1 MAKPGDVGTVHEL
14 ELLGELIRLTMP
26 PAGVEEICGQG
37 LALIARALGA
47 PRGVVVLKDEAGA
60 SAENVTV
67 YGGGPASD
75 LARLAERALVDGEE
89 VVVRDSGARDPV
101 RLGLIIEGAD
111 GPQGVLALE
120 QPARW
125 DPEARAFARTATRA
139 MAAALRAARQ
149 MDVRQRQVDQ
159 LARRQ
164 YGLETFRELAVN
176 LQGLEREDEI
186 LQTTL
191 DLVLEKMGLSAGWIL
206 WGTAERRRLELA
218 AHRGLAEDFV
228 REARETGIDACL
240 CEDVFRSGKLQFARN
255 TVDCPR
261 MPDILCGRD
270 SVAHACI
277 PLKFERGVL
286 GVMNIAN
293 QSGQIFSAEELQFLE
308 AVGSQV
314 CLAVDKLRTAR
325 MESRRNAEARALA
338 ALARAT
344 GGSLELDRV
353 LAAVGDY
360 ARDLLGVDRCAI
372 FLGGDGSPPV
382 FSFLTGPALE
392 GLEVGHPADL
402 EAMGSKALISA
413 MRDRRTLVIADTAS
427 DPRVNAGLARQWGVA
442 SCLLVPLVA
451 HDRLQGL
458 LLADRI
464 RPSQWKQE
472 EVDLA
477 DAMARQ
483 AAVAIENARLYR
495 EASDAL
501 LRLQQAQS
509 NMMRAERL
517 AAIGTL
523 ASSLAHE
530 VRNPLNS
537 INLQL
542 VLLGRRLVRLDERT
556 QEELSGI
563 IATARHEIERL
574 DALVEE
580 FLSLSSLDSLAPA
593 ENDPADAL
601 REVLALMEPVARL
614 KGITV
619 RTAIQPMPRLVLD
632 REKIKQ
638 VLINLVRNAIEAMP
652 NGGTLTL
659 SGTAGKAA
667 IVLSVADTGVGIEPG
682 LDIFDFF
689 MTTKRG
695 GTGLGLPISRRIV
708 EAHGGSL
715 TYESA
720 PGEGATFSV
729 TLNTRGGDQVATA
742 TRTHA
747 RTP

>member
-1 MAKPGDVGTVHEL
+1 MAKPGDVGTAHEL
-14 ELLGELIRLTMP
+14 EQLGELIRLTMP
-26 PAGVEEICGQG
+26 PAAAGEVCEQG
-37 LALIARALGA
+37 LALVARALGA
-47 PRGVVVLKDEAGA
+47 PCGVVILKGGVGGA
-60 SAENVTV
+60 AEIVAAH
-67 YGGGPASD
+67 GGEPGAE
-75 LARLAERALVDGEE
+75 LARLAERTLEDGDE
-89 VVVRDSGARDPV
+89 VVVRDAGARNPA
-101 RLGLIIEGAD
+101 RLGLILEGPD
-111 GPQGVLALE
+111 GPLGVLALE
-120 QPARW
+120 RPARW
-125 DPEARAFARTATRA
+125 DPEARAFARTAARVV
-139 MAAALRAARQ
+139 AAALRGARQ
-149 MDVRQRQVDQ
+149 MDVRQRQVEE
-159 LARRQ
+159 LARRH

-176 LQGLEREDEI
+176 LQGLDQEDEI

-191 DLVLEKMGLSAGWIL
+191 DLVLEKMGLSSGWIL
-206 WGTAERRRLELA
+206 WGTAEKRRLELA
-218 AHRGLAEDFV
+218 AHRGLADDFV
-228 REARETGIDACL
+228 RESRENGIDACL
-240 CEDVFRSGKLQFARN
+240 CQDVFRSGKLQFARN
-255 TVDCPR
+255 TTDCPR

-293 QSGQIFSAEELQFLE
+293 RTGQIFGAEELQFLE

-325 MESRRNAEARALA
+325 METRRNAEARALA

-353 LAAVGDY
+353 LSAVGDY

-372 FLGGDGSPPV
+372 FLGGEGSPPV

-402 EAMGSKALISA
+402 EAMGSRGLVSA
-413 MRDRRTLVIADTAS
+413 MRDRRTLVISDAGS
-427 DPRVNAGLARQWGVA
+427 DPRVNAALARQWGVA

-458 LLADRI
+458 LLADRA

-501 LRLQQAQS
+501 LRLQQAQYG
-509 NMMRAERL
+509 MMRAERL

-556 QEELSGI
+556 QEELSAI

-580 FLSLSSLDSLAPA
+580 FLSLSSLDSLARA
-593 ENDPADAL
+593 ENDPADVL
-601 REVLALMEPVARL
+601 REVQALMEPVARL

-619 RTAIQPMPRLVLD
+619 RSTIQPMPRVILD

-638 VLINLVRNAIEAMP
+638 VLINLIRNAIEAMP
-652 NGGTLTL
+652 DGGTLTL
-659 SGTAGKAA
+659 SGAAGKEA

-689 MTTKRG
+689 TTTKRG

-720 PGEGATFSV
+720 PGEGAIFSV
-729 TLNTRGGDQVATA
+729 TLNTRGGDQAPAVN
-742 TRTHA
+742 RIHA